1 MSHSRLSYED
11 FAKLAPTVHAS
22 MLAIGQAETDAGLD
36 KRLLELLKLRV
47 SQINGCAF
55 CLQYHWQI
63 ARELEM
69 DEEKLDMLPV
79 WREASVFS
87 EKEKAALAWAETLT
101 RISPELSTDDAYAN
115 VSRHFTAH
123 DLLYLTVAISNINQW
138 NRIAVAFRF

>member
-1 MSHSRLSYED
+1 MSKPRLSYED
-11 FAKLAPTVHAS
+11 FTKRATAVHS
-22 MLAIGQAETDAGLD
+22 SLLEIGKAETDSGID

-55 CLQYHWQI
+55 CLQYHWHI

-69 DEEKLDMLPV
+69 DEEKLDLLPV
-79 WREASVFS
+79 WREAGVFS
-87 EKEKAALAWAETLT
+87 EKEKAALAWAESLT
-101 RISPELSTDDAYAN
+101 RLSPERSTDEAYAK
-115 VSRHFTAH
+115 VSKHFTAH